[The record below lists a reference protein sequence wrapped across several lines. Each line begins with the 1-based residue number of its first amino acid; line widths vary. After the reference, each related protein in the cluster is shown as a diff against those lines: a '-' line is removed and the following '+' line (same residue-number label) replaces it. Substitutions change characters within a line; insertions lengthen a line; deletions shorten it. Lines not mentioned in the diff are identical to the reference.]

1 MVGSKRSVW
10 RVVAVFVA
18 VVGIFALV
26 GSYFTFNTLRKAER
40 TAVESRFDLAAARVS
55 AVVERASSYGLSLP
69 AQVTLSDLLAREAS
83 LDSTIRSVDV
93 VDGSGIVVFSS
104 DRARTGLDSS
114 RDNAFLVERVIR
126 DDLGKALGKVQ
137 VRFDGSLFDGATDR
151 LVYLL
156 LEAALIAL
164 LLGCLITIIGGYWL
178 VRQFDRTVALPAG
191 LLAGRRFN
199 PLYFGLRGT
208 LSIIAI
214 LGLCASLG
222 FIAAKALQIG
232 KAEIV
237 PELEKRAQ
245 SVGRSSASLIEYAL
259 VLGIPIDRLQGVQPY
274 FDGLRRTSPEI
285 ATIALVDTQSG
296 VVFQSGSTLTH
307 DVDSTLVE
315 PILVNDQRVAE
326 IRIAIDSE
334 VVANTLRATMVDIGF
349 LGIVSLLIALETLA
363 LLVGANVSRDL
374 ADIEGRAS
382 AARLA
387 PGVQPA
393 LRHPNS
399 AVSVVRPP
407 LFLFML
413 AEELTRPFLPS
424 FSRGLVPDGA
434 LYANLLGSLPLVAF
448 LTIVALTQIPFANA
462 SKRIGR
468 KEGFVIGGLFAVVG
482 FAICAFASDL
492 SVFTG
497 ARVLTAIG
505 FSLVFVS
512 AQGQVIDG
520 STQGDRASS
529 LSIFIR
535 AIVVAGLCGPPL
547 GGMIADRWGV
557 SNTFK
562 VCTAFAFLAVLAA
575 SVSMPA
581 RARGKAAGPESG
593 LRDLAAAWRSP
604 GIRGLLFGCAFPA
617 KLLLTCLCF
626 YLVPIG
632 MQSRGYTS
640 AEIGRLL
647 MVYPLMMVL
656 LVPVF
661 AALADRLR
669 RRRDFVIGGGILAGA
684 CTGLALIDTSLAW
697 FGILLMML
705 GVGQAMSITP
715 QSAMMVEL
723 SNANG
728 GQQSASVM
736 GLFRLIE
743 RSGSA
748 IGPAVGAVLLGG
760 LGLSAAVGA
769 IGALMIAGTAAYAY
783 SSRSQGR

>member
-1 MVGSKRSVW
+1 MAGSKNAVW
-10 RVVAVFVA
+10 RVVAVFVT

-40 TAVESRFDLAAARVS
+40 SAVESRFDLAAARVS

-69 AQVTLSDLLAREAS
+69 SQVTLPDLLTREAS
-83 LDSTIRSVDV
+83 LDPTIRSVDI
-93 VDGSGIVVFSS
+93 VDGKGFVVFSS
-104 DRARTGLDSS
+104 DRVRSGLDVTREKS
-114 RDNAFLVERVIR
+114 FLVERLIR
-126 DDLGKALGKVQ
+126 DDLGKALGKAQ
-137 VRFDGSLFDGATDR
+137 VRFDGTLLDGATDR

-156 LEAALIAL
+156 LEAAFIAL
-164 LLGCLITIIGGYWL
+164 LLGCLVTIVGGYWL
-178 VRQFDRTVALPAG
+178 VRQFDRTVALPPG
-191 LLAGRRFN
+191 LLAGKKFN
-199 PLYFGLRGT
+199 PLYFGVRGT
-208 LSIIAI
+208 LSIIATI
-214 LGLCASLG
+214 GLCASLG
-222 FIAAKALQIG
+222 FIAAQALQIG

-245 SVGRSSASLIEYAL
+245 SVGRSSAALIEYAL
-259 VLGIPIDRLQGVQPY
+259 GLGIPIDGLQGVQPY
-274 FDGLRRTSPEI
+274 FDGLRNTSPEI
-285 ATIALVDTQSG
+285 ATIALVDTQSR
-296 VVFQSGSTLTH
+296 VVFLSGPTLAS
-307 DVDSTLVE
+307 DAAPKLVE
-315 PILVNDQRVAE
+315 PVLSSDKKIAE

-363 LLVGANVSRDL
+363 LLVGSKASRDL
-374 ADIEGRAS
+374 ADIEVRAN

-387 PGVQPA
+387 PGMQQT
-393 LRHPNS
+393 LRHSNS

-424 FSRGLVPDGA
+424 FSRALVPEGA

-448 LTIVALTQIPFANA
+448 LAIVALTQIPFASA
-462 SKRIGR
+462 SQRIGR
-468 KEGFVIGGLFAVVG
+468 KEGFVIGGLFAAVG
-482 FAICAFASDL
+482 FALCAFASDL

-520 STQGDRASS
+520 STMGDRASS
-529 LSIFIR
+529 LAIFIR

-547 GGMIADRWGV
+547 GGMIADRWGE

-562 VCTAFAFLAVLAA
+562 VCTCVAFLAVLAA
-575 SVSMPA
+575 TFSMPA
-581 RARGKAAGPESG
+581 RASRAAAGPESR
-593 LRDLAAAWRSP
+593 LRDLSAAWRSP
-604 GIRGLLFGCAFPA
+604 GIRGLLLGCAFPA

-632 MQSRGYTS
+632 MQSKGYTS

-647 MVYPLMMVL
+647 MVYPLMMVI

-661 AALADRLR
+661 AVLADRLG
-669 RRRDFVIGGGILAGA
+669 RRRDFVICGGILAGA
-684 CTGLALIDTSLAW
+684 CTGLALIDTSLVW
-697 FGILLMML
+697 FGILLLML

-728 GQQSASVM
+728 GQKSASVM

-769 IGALMIAGTAAYAY
+769 IGVFMIAGTAVYAY

>member
-1 MVGSKRSVW
+1 MAGSKNSVW

-18 VVGIFALV
+18 VVGVFALV

-40 TAVESRFDLAAARVS
+40 SAVESRFDLAAARVS
-55 AVVERASSYGLSLP
+55 AVVERASSYGLGLP
-69 AQVTLSDLLAREAS
+69 AQVTLTDLLTREAS
-83 LDSTIRSVDV
+83 LDPTIRSFDV
-93 VDGSGIVVFSS
+93 AEGTGIVIFSS
-104 DRARTGLDSS
+104 DSARTGLDTS
-114 RDNAFLVERVIR
+114 RDRSFLVERVIR
-126 DDLGKALGKVQ
+126 DDLGKALGKAQ
-137 VRFDGSLFDGATDR
+137 VRFDGSLLDGAVDR

-164 LLGCLITIIGGYWL
+164 SLGCLITIVGGYWL
-178 VRQFDRTVALPAG
+178 VRQFDRAVALPAG
-191 LLAGRRFN
+191 LLAGRKFN
-199 PLYFGLRGT
+199 PLYFGIRGS
-208 LSIIAI
+208 LSIIATI
-214 LGLCASLG
+214 GLCVSLG
-222 FIAAKALQIG
+222 FISAKALQIG

-259 VLGIPIDRLQGVQPY
+259 SLGIPIERLQGVQPY
-274 FDGLRRTSPEI
+274 LDGLRNTSPEI
-285 ATIALVDTQSG
+285 ASIALVDTRSR
-296 VVFQSGSTLTH
+296 VVFQSGPPLAN
-307 DVDSTLVE
+307 DVDSRLVE
-315 PILVNDQRVAE
+315 PILVDGQRMAE

-334 VVANTLRATMVDIGF
+334 VVANSLRATMVDIGF

-363 LLVGANVSRDL
+363 LMVGANVSREL
-374 ADIEGRAS
+374 SEIESRAH
-382 AARLA
+382 AVRLA
-387 PGVQPA
+387 PGIQPTVRQ
-393 LRHPNS
+393 LNS

-424 FSRGLVPDGA
+424 FSRSLVPDGTR
-434 LYANLLGSLPLVAF
+434 YANLLGSLPLVVF
-448 LTIVALTQIPFANA
+448 LAIVAITQIPFANA
-462 SKRIGR
+462 SKRLGR
-468 KEGFVIGGLFAVVG
+468 KEGFVIGGLLAVVG

-520 STQGDRASS
+520 STLGDRASS
-529 LSIFIR
+529 LAIFIR

-562 VCTAFAFLAVLAA
+562 VCMCFAFLAVLAA
-575 SVSMPA
+575 TFSMPA
-581 RARGKAAGPESG
+581 RAKGVKAGPESG
-593 LRDLAAAWRSP
+593 LRDLSAAWRSP
-604 GIRGLLFGCAFPA
+604 GIRGLLLGCAFPA

-647 MVYPLMMVL
+647 MIYPLMMVL

-669 RRRDFVIGGGILAGA
+669 RRRDFVIYGGVLAGA
-684 CTGLALIDTSLAW
+684 CTGLALIDTSLVW
-697 FGILLMML
+697 FGILLLML

-723 SNANG
+723 SNSDGA
-728 GQQSASVM
+728 QRSASVM

-760 LGLSAAVGA
+760 LGLSAAVGT